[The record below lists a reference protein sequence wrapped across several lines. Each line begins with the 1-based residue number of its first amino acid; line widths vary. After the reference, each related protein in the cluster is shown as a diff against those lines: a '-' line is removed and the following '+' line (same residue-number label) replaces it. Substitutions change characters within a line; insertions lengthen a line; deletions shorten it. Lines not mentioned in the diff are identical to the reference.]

1 MLTGIYGRLADYN
14 DCELEKAL
22 NAYIVVLATAKIVLD
37 VALAALQY
45 VALLSSR
52 EEWQNFKI
60 LTEVGKWM

>member
-52 EEWQNFKI
+52 EE
-60 LTEVGKWM
+60 